1 MDPSTPISITGI
13 QVHGHIRTKESF
25 FETEFAGI
33 HRCRNIEDLY
43 NHLSEVNN
51 RLESLGIFEGIE
63 TNIRIVDDITS
74 KSQRKEPRRPASG
87 IYPIAIDVIVKEV
100 GVPFLKLESYVRSG
114 GGSSSSGATSSSF
127 SSKGDIGCQIQ
138 GALRN
143 SLGHGE
149 TTKLSVGR
157 STTGGREFILDC
169 TIPNFI
175 TLSVPSWYPGSTKRS
190 NAVDVEDNNST
201 PFALYVGA
209 KKIEENPSYFV
220 SYRQIAHSLTG
231 EMSSRDGAH
240 KLSVELAVRDEIPT
254 VQSGAMVHGASA
266 GVLGLI
272 NSSAK
277 SAIKYVFT
285 HDNRDVRAS
294 PTSGSFFQSTVELA
308 SPPFG
313 PNDGSAQFIR
323 TDVSGQTH
331 VQVVRACSAAW
342 HWACHMCGWVGDGG
356 EVGTT
361 DKMFMERGGST
372 PTLPR
377 SHGIVASMAG
387 NVGILWPLPTLSIAR
402 AGSNN
407 AFRAYLT
414 DRYAVSTQNPF
425 ISN

>member
-1 MDPSTPISITGI
+1 MDPSTPISITGV
-13 QVHGHIRTKESF
+13 QVHGHIRTKETF

-43 NHLSEVNN
+43 NHLSEVND
-51 RLESLGIFEGIE
+51 RLQSLGIFEGIE
-63 TNIRIVDDITS
+63 TNIRIVDDINGTPS
-74 KSQRKEPRRPASG
+74 SSQRKQPRRPASG
-87 IYPIAIDVIVKEV
+87 TYPIAIDVIVKEV
-100 GVPFLKLESYVRSG
+100 GVPFLKMESYVRSG

-143 SLGHGE
+143 SLGYGE
-149 TTKLSVGR
+149 ITKLAVGR

-175 TLSVPSWYPGSTKRS
+175 TLSIPSWYPAATKRS
-190 NAVDVEDNNST
+190 TEENVVDNIST
-201 PFALYVGA
+201 PFALYVAA

-220 SYRQIAHSLTG
+220 SYRQIAHSLSG

-240 KLSVELAVRDEIPT
+240 KLSAELAVRDEIPT
-254 VQSGAMVHGASA
+254 VQQSGSSIHGASA

-285 HDNRDVRAS
+285 HDNRDVPAS
-294 PTSGSFFQSTVELA
+294 PSSGSYFQSTVELA
-308 SPPFG
+308 TPPFG

-331 VQVVRACSAAW
+331 VQVARAYTSAW
-342 HWACHMCGWVGDGG
+342 QWVCHSCGWVGDGNK
-356 EVGTT
+356 VGAG
-361 DKMFMERGGST
+361 KVSKERAGDTS
-372 PTLPR
+372 PR

-387 NVGILWPLPTLSIAR
+387 NVGILWPLPTLPISR
-402 AGSNN
+402 AGSNS

-414 DRYAVSTQNPF
+414 DR
-425 ISN
+425 

>member
-1 MDPSTPISITGI
+1 MDPTSPISITGV
-13 QVHGHIRTKESF
+13 QVHGHVRTKESF

-33 HRCRNIEDLY
+33 HRCRNIQDLY
-43 NHLSEVNN
+43 NHLSEVND

-63 TNIRIVDDITS
+63 TNIRIVDDINSTS
-74 KSQRKEPRRPASG
+74 SSSQRKQPRRPASG
-87 IYPIAIDVIVKEV
+87 SYPIAIDVIVKEV

-149 TTKLSVGR
+149 TTKLAIGR

-169 TIPNFI
+169 TVPNFI
-175 TLSVPSWYPGSTKRS
+175 TLSVPSWYPALTKRL
-190 NAVDVEDNNST
+190 NAENVDDNIST

-254 VQSGAMVHGASA
+254 VQSGTMIHGASA

-294 PTSGSFFQSTVELA
+294 PSSGSFFQSTVELA
-308 SPPFG
+308 TPPFG

-331 VQVVRACSAAW
+331 VQVVRACTAAW
-342 HWACHMCGWVGDGG
+342 HWACHMCGWVGDGSKAG
-356 EVGTT
+356 AREG
-361 DKMFMERGGST
+361 KMSKERTGDTNTS
-372 PTLPR
+372 PR

-387 NVGILWPLPTLSIAR
+387 NVGILWPLPTLSISR
-402 AGSNN
+402 TGSNS

-414 DRYAVSTQNPF
+414 DR
-425 ISN
+425 